1 MELIKLL
8 GVLIVIVGFALKL
21 DSILIIFLALIT
33 TGIVGGLGVGGL
45 LETIGTNFVA
55 NRSMAIFMMILLVT
69 GTLER
74 NGLREAAANL
84 IKKVKSATAGK
95 LIAVYGV
102 LNGLFGAFNVGFGG
116 VAGFIRPVLLPM
128 AEGAIENKEG
138 TVNEE
143 HLEEVK
149 GLAAAMQNFTWFF
162 FQVLFVGGAGGILVQ
177 TTLAGLGYEVSL
189 VPAAFNTAGLNIVW
203 ILVGLIAI
211 YAGIKNLLDEENP
224 SRIGTAIFWCSFGI
238 VTALGTWLP
247 AKVSGVLVIIM
258 CLPPIFKKVKVGKTN
273 APEKAHTEAQFKKIG
288 MKIFVPAFCVAVF
301 SLAFSLFSNMS
312 SMIAITLGVLVAIIF
327 LVAYDSKENKPQV
340 FLKDSER
347 FLSLTGPL
355 SMLPQLL
362 GCLGGVFT
370 AAGVGEVIAQI
381 VEKVVPKGN
390 VNIGIIV
397 YAVGMVLFT
406 MIMGN
411 AFAAITV
418 MTVGIGAPF
427 VLAYGANP
435 VVIGMTALTCGY
447 CGTLM
452 TPMAANFNIVPVAI
466 LNMKDRWGVI
476 KNQVLVG
483 LIMLVFQICYMI
495 VLK

>member
-95 LIAVYGV
+95 LMGVFIDTFIILTLTALVILSTGV
-102 LNGLFGAFNVGFGG
+102 LGNGQTGSELAQSAFNVGFGG

-189 VPAAFNTAGLNIVW
+189 IDLAAVEIPV
-203 ILVGLIAI
+203 
-211 YAGIKNLLDEENP
+211 
-224 SRIGTAIFWCSFGI
+224 
-238 VTALGTWLP
+238 AL
-247 AKVSGVLVIIM
+247 
-258 CLPPIFKKVKVGKTN
+258 
-273 APEKAHTEAQFKKIG
+273 
-288 MKIFVPAFCVAVF
+288 F
-301 SLAFSLFSNMS
+301 SLVVSCVYVIVKDNR
-312 SMIAITLGVLVAIIF
+312 I
-327 LVAYDSKENKPQV
+327 SKKYYEK
-340 FLKDSER
+340 S
-347 FLSLTGPL
+347 
-355 SMLPQLL
+355 
-362 GCLGGVFT
+362 
-370 AAGVGEVIAQI
+370 AGKKTQ
-381 VEKVVPKGN
+381 K
-390 VNIGIIV
+390 
-397 YAVGMVLFT
+397 
-406 MIMGN
+406 
-411 AFAAITV
+411 
-418 MTVGIGAPF
+418 
-427 VLAYGANP
+427 
-435 VVIGMTALTCGY
+435 
-447 CGTLM
+447 
-452 TPMAANFNIVPVAI
+452 
-466 LNMKDRWGVI
+466 
-476 KNQVLVG
+476 
-483 LIMLVFQICYMI
+483 
-495 VLK
+495 

>member
-1 MELIKLL
+1 MS
-8 GVLIVIVGFALKL
+8 ALKV
-21 DSILIIFLALIT
+21 I
-33 TGIVGGLGVGGL
+33 
-45 LETIGTNFVA
+45 
-55 NRSMAIFMMILLVT
+55 
-69 GTLER
+69 
-74 NGLREAAANL
+74 
-84 IKKVKSATAGK
+84 
-95 LIAVYGV
+95 
-102 LNGLFGAFNVGFGG
+102 
-116 VAGFIRPVLLPM
+116 
-128 AEGAIENKEG
+128 
-138 TVNEE
+138 
-143 HLEEVK
+143 
-149 GLAAAMQNFTWFF
+149 Q
-162 FQVLFVGGAGGILVQ
+162 
-177 TTLAGLGYEVSL
+177 
-189 VPAAFNTAGLNIVW
+189 VPAAFNTVGLNIVW

-273 APEKAHTEAQFKKIG
+273 APAKAHTEAQFKKIG

-301 SLAFSLFSNMS
+301 SLIFALFSNMS
-312 SMIAITLGVLVAIIF
+312 SMIAITLGVATAVII
-327 LVAYDSKENKPQV
+327 LVAYDSKKNKPQV
-340 FLKDSER
+340 FFKDSER
-347 FLSLTGPL
+347 FLSITGPL

-370 AAGVGEVIAQI
+370 AAGVGEVVAQL
-381 VEKVVPKGN
+381 VEKIVPKGN
-390 VNIGIIV
+390 VNVGIIV
-397 YAVGMVLFT
+397 YAIGMVLFT

-435 VVIGMTALTCGY
+435 VVVGMIALTCGY